1 MELTIFGAT
10 GGIGT
15 RLVRRALD
23 AGHDVTAVVR
33 DPERMPADLRER
45 ATVVQADVMDPGA
58 IEEAVKGA
66 GAVVSAMGPRDTGPT
81 TVCRDSSRSIITA
94 MRATGAGRFLMVS
107 MAAIEAM
114 PGDDPFTR
122 HVVKPLILGRF
133 LRHGIADMRVAEA
146 QVRDSG
152 LDWTIVRP
160 PRLTNAD
167 GKGRYR
173 QAVDRSVT
181 GGFSISRDD
190 AAKALL
196 DLTGD
201 LPSIGHVVSIAG

>member
-1 MELTIFGAT
+1 MRITVFGAT

-23 AGHDVTAVVR
+23 AGHQVTAVVR
-33 DPERMPADLRER
+33 DPGRMPADLRGR
-45 ATVVQADVMDPGA
+45 ADVVRADVMDPDA
-58 IEEAVKGA
+58 IEQAVKGA
-66 GAVVSAMGPRDTGPT
+66 DAVVSAMGPRDFGPT
-81 TVCRDSSRSIITA
+81 TVCQDSSRSIIAA

-107 MAAIEAM
+107 MGAIEGM

-122 HVVKPLILGRF
+122 YVVKPVILGRF

-160 PRLTNAD
+160 PRLTNKE
-167 GKGRYR
+167 GKGGYR
-173 QAVDRSVT
+173 KAVDRSVP
-181 GGFSISRDD
+181 GGFTMTRDD
-190 AAKALL
+190 VAAALL
-196 DLTGD
+196 DLAGD

>member
-1 MELTIFGAT
+1 MKLTVFGAT

-15 RLVRRALD
+15 RLVRRALE

-33 DPERMPADLRER
+33 DPGRMPAGLRER
-45 ATVVQADVMDPGA
+45 ADVVQADIMDPGA

-66 GAVVSAMGPRDTGPT
+66 DAVVSAMGPREFGPT
-81 TVCRDSSRSIITA
+81 TVCRDSSRSIIAA

-107 MAAIEAM
+107 MGAIEAM

-122 HVVKPLILGRF
+122 YVVKPVILGRI

-160 PRLTNAD
+160 PRLMNKE

-173 QAVDRSVT
+173 QAVDRSVP
-181 GGFSISRDD
+181 GGYTISRDD
-190 AAKALL
+190 VAKALL

-201 LPSIGHVVSIAG
+201 LSSIGHVVSIAG

>member
-1 MELTIFGAT
+1 MRLTVFGAT

-15 RLVRRALD
+15 RLVRRALE

-33 DPERMPADLRER
+33 DPGRMPADLRER
-45 ATVVQADVMDPGA
+45 ADVVQADIMDPAA
-58 IEEAVKGA
+58 IEEPVKGA
-66 GAVVSAMGPRDTGPT
+66 DAVVSAMGPRDFGAT
-81 TVCRDSSRSIITA
+81 TVCRDSSRSIIAA

-107 MAAIEAM
+107 MGAIEAM

-122 HVVKPLILGRF
+122 YVVKPVILGRL
-133 LRHGIADMRVAEA
+133 LRHGIADMSVAEA

-160 PRLTNAD
+160 PRLTD
-167 GKGRYR
+167 KEGKGRYR
-173 QAVDRSVT
+173 QAVDRSVP
-181 GGFSISRDD
+181 GGFTISRDD
-190 AAKALL
+190 VAKALL
-196 DLTGD
+196 DLAGD

>member
-1 MELTIFGAT
+1 MRLTVFGAT

-23 AGHDVTAVVR
+23 AGHHVTAVVR
-33 DPERMPADLRER
+33 DPGRMPADLRGR
-45 ATVVQADVMDPGA
+45 ADVVRADIMDPAA
-58 IEEAVKGA
+58 IEQAVKGA
-66 GAVVSAMGPRDTGPT
+66 DAVVSAMGPRDRGAR
-81 TVCRDSSRSIITA
+81 TVCRDSSRSIIAA

-107 MAAIEAM
+107 MGAIGGE

-122 HVVKPLILGRF
+122 YVVKPLILGRI
-133 LRHGIADMRVAEA
+133 LRNGIADMRAAEA

-160 PRLTNAD
+160 PRLTNAA
-167 GKGRYR
+167 GKDHYLK
-173 QAVDRSVT
+173 AVDRSVT
-181 GGFSISRDD
+181 GGFSVARDD
-190 AAKALL
+190 VAKALL

-201 LPSIGHVVSIAG
+201 LSSIGHVIAVTG